1 MSSETSTNSNDRI
14 DQLER
19 AVERNQR
26 TIGAIIKLTDALSNW
41 AGSLTDEVDSVV
53 AIKRAVQQA
62 QTEISE
68 LREDVD
74 FLGRTA
80 EIKPPRS

>member
-19 AVERNQR
+19 AVGRNRR
-26 TIGAIIKLTDALSNW
+26 TIGAIIRLTDALTDW
-41 AGSLTDEVDSVV
+41 AGSLTDEVESVV
-53 AIKRAVQQA
+53 ALKRVVQQV

-68 LREDVD
+68 LREDVE
-74 FLGRTA
+74 LIGRTA